1 MRVTSKLASLAVVLT
16 SAALAL
22 SCTAAGSAGASTA
35 ATGSAG
41 AGAAAAVGAA
51 RPAWQVM
58 YRLPGTDITAVS
70 ASGPDSAWAAGNFW
84 DAKGCSRGRL
94 LHWDGSRW
102 RLVSYP
108 DQRVHLISAVYAL
121 TASDAWFAVYGT
133 GNGEL
138 LHWSQGRWSTMSL
151 PVDSQSIYVVS
162 DRDIWAAGG
171 TLPHCYDGPADTRGC
186 TVTSHWNGS
195 SWTSYPL
202 RAFQGVSF
210 AGQLWLGRLG
220 GRRQLHARHPR
231 HSVVRAVRLPLD
243 RVGLESNRAD
253 TAPKLLVAVDRR
265 VLAPRRLRGGVNQG
279 APERLR
285 HALERQPVDALL
297 PDGLGRPVPLGHL
310 GLSPRPLV
318 QRPASHARVCLG
330 ALDGWPGRDNA
341 GLSACQDRMEH

>member
-1 MRVTSKLASLAVVLT
+1 MLSASHAKPGNSVGPARPQLVVNHLACDTRDIYHHCLQIVVFHTGERTLVRVTSKLASLAVVLT

-51 RPAWQVM
+51 QPAWQVM

-84 DAKGCSRGRL
+84 DAKGVPRGRL

-108 DQRVHLISAVYAL
+108 DQRAHLISAVYAL
-121 TASDAWFAVYGT
+121 TAADAWFAVYGT

-151 PVDSQSIYVVS
+151 PVDSQNIYVIS

-171 TLPHCYDGPADTRGC
+171 TLPHCYDGPADTRG
-186 TVTSHWNGS
+186 
-195 SWTSYPL
+195 
-202 RAFQGVSF
+202 A
-210 AGQLWLGRLG
+210 
-220 GRRQLHARHPR
+220 
-231 HSVVRAVRLPLD
+231 
-243 RVGLESNRAD
+243 
-253 TAPKLLVAVDRR
+253 
-265 VLAPRRLRGGVNQG
+265 
-279 APERLR
+279 
-285 HALERQPVDALL
+285 
-297 PDGLGRPVPLGHL
+297 
-310 GLSPRPLV
+310 LSPHTGTAAAGRATRCARSRGSV
-318 QRPASHARVCLG
+318 SRPALARTS
-330 ALDGWPGRDNA
+330 GR
-341 GLSACQDRMEH
+341 